1 MTMLKTV
8 FSNLWQ
14 HKPIHANAFFVRVH
28 PRSSASH
35 FLFLPLL
42 LLFTACRTQPNTLRL
57 ATTTTTLDSGLMQ
70 AILPLFEAQANAT
83 VEVIGVG
90 TGEALALGQAGDVDV
105 VLVHSRAQE
114 EAFVQADYGLE
125 RHDVMVNDFVLLGP
139 ADDPAGVATAPDII
153 AAFSRIAQDQA
164 PFISR
169 GDNSGTHNREMA
181 LWQEAGIAPAG
192 DWYQEVGQGMGA
204 ALTIAEQQ
212 QGYVL
217 SDRGTFIQRQA
228 QGLEL
233 TLLFAGDGRLLN
245 PYSVI
250 AVNPTLHA
258 DINVELAEAFIDWLT
273 GPEGQAAINNYRI
286 AGQQLF
292 FDGTQ
297 EAQP

>member
-1 MTMLKTV
+1 
-8 FSNLWQ
+8 
-14 HKPIHANAFFVRVH
+14 
-28 PRSSASH
+28 
-35 FLFLPLL
+35 
-42 LLFTACRTQPNTLRL
+42 
-57 ATTTTTLDSGLMQ
+57 
-70 AILPLFEAQANAT
+70 
-83 VEVIGVG
+83 
-90 TGEALALGQAGDVDV
+90 
-105 VLVHSRAQE
+105 
-114 EAFVQADYGLE
+114 
-125 RHDVMVNDFVLLGP
+125 
-139 ADDPAGVATAPDII
+139 
-153 AAFSRIAQDQA
+153 
-164 PFISR
+164 
-169 GDNSGTHNREMA
+169 
-181 LWQEAGIAPAG
+181 
-192 DWYQEVGQGMGA
+192 MGA

-273 GPEGQAAINNYRI
+273 GSEGQAAINDYRI

-292 FDGTQ
+292 FAGTQ